1 MKNNVYIN
9 LFQFIRRLYIL
20 TINLLPFVS
29 VAEHFLGKVTLKA
42 VTDFSLLSKLRVSVP
57 HIYIYTLRLCCPRP
71 MTGWKTTGSNLF
83 GVSSRPGPFSPRR
96 FSYPETIKSINFKV
110 FLLLDIQ
117 PGIRIPVYPPWV
129 LLLSLPFSLLLFLS
143 LFTSSLVKHERRGW
157 FSKQYSE
164 FFLSYEEK
172 KIDRKIGREEGRF
185 IVGDCLHNLQ
195 RKSYTELALIFFY
208 ASLPFFWE

>member
-71 MTGWKTTGSNLF
+71 MTLENN
-83 GVSSRPGPFSPRR
+83 R
-96 FSYPETIKSINFKV
+96 FKFVWGKFAAWPVFTPTV
-110 FLLLDIQ
+110 FL
-117 PGIRIPVYPPWV
+117 P
-129 LLLSLPFSLLLFLS
+129 
-143 LFTSSLVKHERRGW
+143 
-157 FSKQYSE
+157 
-164 FFLSYEEK
+164 
-172 KIDRKIGREEGRF
+172 
-185 IVGDCLHNLQ
+185 
-195 RKSYTELALIFFY
+195 
-208 ASLPFFWE
+208 